1 MELFKFNMLIDTHA
15 AILTNAARGPII
27 DDTALYQ
34 ALMEGWIRAVAVDDL
49 EEEPA
54 KNREWQPTNP
64 LLNLPNFLVT
74 PHAAWYSE
82 QAVEE
87 VKRVSATEI
96 ARVLNGQ
103 KPRFPVNQPKS
114 K

>member
-1 MELFKFNMLIDTHA
+1 MQPT

-27 DDTALYQ
+27 DDSALYQ
-34 ALMEGWIRAVAVDDL
+34 ALTEGWIAAAAVDDL

-54 KNREWQPTNP
+54 KTRDWQPTNP
-64 LLNLPNFLVT
+64 LLHLPNFVVT
-74 PHAAWYSE
+74 PHTAWYSE
-82 QAVEE
+82 QAAEE

-96 ARVLNGQ
+96 ARVLAGQ
-103 KPRFPVNQPKS
+103 EPRFPVNQPKS